1 MKKLE
6 KLQLFSAKDNIQ
18 ISPETISIEKTKFN
32 WKLSLKWNFETMFV
46 KSYTSNILKIWIISK
61 RHLQNNLK
69 MVLVWI
75 IDSGMYLWKPDLTY
89 IFKAE

>member
-1 MKKLE
+1 
-6 KLQLFSAKDNIQ
+6 
-18 ISPETISIEKTKFN
+18 
-32 WKLSLKWNFETMFV
+32 MFV

-75 IDSGMYLWKPDLTY
+75 INSGMYLWKPDLTY
-89 IFKAE
+89 IFKVE

>member
-1 MKKLE
+1 
-6 KLQLFSAKDNIQ
+6 
-18 ISPETISIEKTKFN
+18 
-32 WKLSLKWNFETMFV
+32 MFV

-75 IDSGMYLWKPDLTY
+75 INSGMYLWKPDLTY
-89 IFKAE
+89 IFKAEKAIFKLVGHSWPLNNTILAIICSTVLDKGIRRNKTT